1 MLGVLAGFA
10 TIGIIIGV
18 GFLLAQL
25 RILDVTAQAVLSR
38 VAFYVA
44 SPALMVTVL
53 GRTDIH
59 RLLSA
64 NLIASLGSVVVTA
77 TIAALLAR
85 LVWKRS
91 SGDTV
96 IACFCAAYVNAGN
109 LGLPIAAYALGDAA
123 LIAPMLLAQ
132 LLVLQPSGLTV
143 LDSITHVPHP
153 GTSRSRLFLIRL
165 SRPFRNPLAIGSLIG
180 LGLALT
186 GTTLPVAINAPLTL
200 VGGMAVPSMLLAYGI
215 SLRLGG
221 RRPTRRR
228 RTAAPGGPP
237 GRPQARPAADR
248 GLSDRGVPG
257 RTLGARPARGHGHRG
272 TADRSER
279 LHVRHALPAW
289 GAARPGRD
297 LRRDHPQR
305 AGDLVDHLA
314 AQLSSAGSKSL
325 GSTSTIQLPVLSRI
339 TASIPYGRSAGS
351 CRNVTPLPLSSSKAR

>member
-221 RRPTRRR
+221 R
-228 RTAAPGGPP
+228 PGGAEPP
-237 GRPQARPAADR
+237 PQVGHLVVLKLVLQPIVAYLIGAYLV
-248 GLSDRGVPG
+248 GLSGHDLLAVTVIAALPTAQNVFTFAMRYQRGV
-257 RTLGARPARGHGHRG
+257 LLARDVIFVATILSVPAILLI
-272 TADRSER
+272 TW
-279 LHVRHALPAW
+279 L
-289 GAARPGRD
+289 
-297 LRRDHPQR
+297 
-305 AGDLVDHLA
+305 
-314 AQLSSAGSKSL
+314 LS
-325 GSTSTIQLPVLSRI
+325 
-339 TASIPYGRSAGS
+339 
-351 CRNVTPLPLSSSKAR
+351 